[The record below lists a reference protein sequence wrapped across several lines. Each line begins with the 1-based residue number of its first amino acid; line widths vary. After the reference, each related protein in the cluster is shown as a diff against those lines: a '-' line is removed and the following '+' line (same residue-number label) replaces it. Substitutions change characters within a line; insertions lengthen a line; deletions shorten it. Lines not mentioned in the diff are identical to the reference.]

1 MGQSLP
7 FISSIERLKFKV
19 AIASKKIIN
28 KSAQANPVAS
38 SASSSS
44 TNVPAHPYGTRQKMK
59 ALLELLGQTS
69 SMLSYN
75 PLYDSSSPT
84 REPNFGV
91 MNVMTTN
98 TTSLEEKVE
107 FLVKMV
113 ESLTASPKEKD
124 DQMTF
129 MMKRLFNLTGKRLV
143 NEEVQHENLP
153 QELGEQSNVQFS
165 KDPQPT
171 INEVVTTNQLKEL
184 IKETIKD
191 QVECVTQ
198 PSYTYAKMYFYM
210 IDHLKMLASYQPPKF
225 Q

>member
-1 MGQSLP
+1 
-7 FISSIERLKFKV
+7 
-19 AIASKKIIN
+19 
-28 KSAQANPVAS
+28 
-38 SASSSS
+38 
-44 TNVPAHPYGTRQKMK
+44 
-59 ALLELLGQTS
+59 
-69 SMLSYN
+69 
-75 PLYDSSSPT
+75 
-84 REPNFGV
+84 

-113 ESLTASPKEKD
+113 ESLTASLKEKD

-129 MMKRLFNLTGKRLV
+129 VMKRLLDLIGKRLV

-191 QVECVTQ
+191 QVECVIQ
-198 PSYTYAKMYFYM
+198 PSYTYAKMYFYR
-210 IDHLKMLASYQPPKF
+210 IDHIKMLASYQPPKF

>member
-1 MGQSLP
+1 
-7 FISSIERLKFKV
+7 
-19 AIASKKIIN
+19 IIN

-44 TNVPAHPYGTRQKMK
+44 TNVPAHPYGTKQKMK
-59 ALLELLGQTS
+59 ALIELLGQTS

-84 REPNFGV
+84 RELEEPNFGV

-98 TTSLEEKVE
+98 TISLEEKVE

-113 ESLTASPKEKD
+113 ESLTASLKEKD

-129 MMKRLFNLTGKRLV
+129 MMKRLFDLIGKRLV

-184 IKETIKD
+184 IKEIIKD
-191 QVECVTQ
+191 QVECVIQ
-198 PSYTYAKMYFYM
+198 PSYTYAKMYFYK

-225 Q
+225 L